1 MPHVS
6 IKLYPGRDEGAKLRL
21 TEKIARAIVEETGCR
36 DAVVSVA
43 IQEVEPDDWA
53 QTVYQPDILD
63 CKGIL
68 YKKPGYNPFDSS
80 SPAEKKAEQ
89 QAEKQAEKGLMDYV
103 RGAAQ
108 TAGKEDTTGNFNPMS
123 WLDIELEENAHGF
136 DPYFEKTW
144 DTLSDEEK
152 GKRAAA
158 IRRAL

>member
-43 IQEVEPDDWA
+43 IQEVEPGDWA
-53 QTVYQPDILD
+53 QTVYQPDIID
-63 CKGIL
+63 CKGVL
-68 YKKPGYNPFDSS
+68 YKKPGYNPFESA
-80 SPAEKKAEQ
+80 SPAEKKTEQ
-89 QAEKQAEKGLMDYV
+89 EDEKGLMDYV

-108 TAGKEDTTGNFNPMS
+108 IAGKEDTTGVFNPMS
-123 WLDIELEENAHGF
+123 WLDLKMEENPHGF
-136 DPYFEKTW
+136 DPYFEKPW

-158 IRRAL
+158 IRQVL